1 MWGFGYYNL
10 VDQEYY
16 MVDFRWQ
23 VSGCMNKKRGQ
34 IVINFISD
42 SIWVNS
48 PDIIVDDNFG
58 LDLQYKMGVNL

>member
-1 MWGFGYYNL
+1 
-10 VDQEYY
+10 
-16 MVDFRWQ
+16 
-23 VSGCMNKKRGQ
+23 MNKKRGQ